1 MDDSRFRAGNI
12 KRVIKRDLE
21 HPIIPE
27 SKEELKKLKQTHHK
41 DIKGTWGPTQRAPN
55 GNKM

>member
-1 MDDSRFRAGNI
+1 MHQQGNI

-41 DIKGTWGPTQRAPN
+41 DIKGTWGPTQRAPK
-55 GNKM
+55 GNKI